1 MSGRLASCG
10 LGPVVAG
17 VVAMSVAGLVAQAP
31 QTPASPPAAAAAA
44 AAPPPAGRV
53 VEFSNETRF
62 QMDYQVPAAALAALM
77 PAGFTSSV
85 ATTGPA
91 KDCNLRVI
99 FIDRVTINGPDG
111 RTLGKGSSRLIYLEA
126 PARDAAGAN
135 VRVVVGGLTDD
146 PADAPGPFGNYI
158 LATTRNVQRTTTAS
172 GTGPT
177 IDVQDWSMMAPSGE
191 HIEMHVKYERGGGNK
206 GAAPQTLRIY
216 SAKNPA
222 FFQMSSQEQVLD
234 ILRNTTTNP
243 ADRVKEYSFKAGG
256 GSFAKLFDGTEKAL
270 SWDNILWLNR
280 TVSVPQ

>member
-1 MSGRLASCG
+1 MSGLVKSFG
-10 LGPVVAG
+10 VGPFVAG
-17 VVAMSVAGLVAQAP
+17 VVAVSAVGLVAQAP
-31 QTPASPPAAAAAA
+31 QAP
-44 AAPPPAGRV
+44 AAPPTATAPAPSRV

-135 VRVVVGGLTDD
+135 VRVVIGGLTDD

-158 LATTRNVQRTTTAS
+158 LATTRNVQRTTTAT
-172 GTGPT
+172 GTGP
-177 IDVQDWSMMAPSGE
+177 IIEVQDWSMTAPSGE

-206 GAAPQTLRIY
+206 GANPQTLRIY

-222 FFQMSSQEQVLD
+222 LFQMSSQEQVLD

-256 GSFAKLFDGTEKAL
+256 GSYAKLFDGTEKAL